1 MILSII
7 LALASHHLFTT
18 FEQVKIKAISL
29 HEENPE
35 NPEHSSLKNLG

>member
-35 NPEHSSLKNLG
+35 NHEHSSLKNLG